1 MTPSTPLNTP
11 PFPPRLKAHSDP
23 SKERC
28 TVLPNPTPPCPGT
41 LEQLDPLEPLWL
53 ELTERFVGQ
62 TGRVPENFAD
72 LFATLHATDVDTERQ
87 LEVVLASRDLPAL
100 EQSWKRKIKGYTR

>member
-1 MTPSTPLNTP
+1 MNPSTPLNTP
-11 PFPPRLKAHSDP
+11 PFPLRLKAHPDAA
-23 SKERC
+23 KERQ
-28 TVLPNPTPPCPGT
+28 TVSLNPTPYCTGS
-41 LEQLDPLEPLWL
+41 LGQLNPLEPLWL

-72 LFATLHATDVDTERQ
+72 LFATLHATDIDTERQ

-100 EQSWKRKIKGYTR
+100 EQSWKRKTEGFGR

>member
-23 SKERC
+23 LKERC
-28 TVLPNPTPPCPGT
+28 TVLPNPAPSCTGT
-41 LEQLDPLEPLWL
+41 LGQLDPLEPLWL

-72 LFATLHATDVDTERQ
+72 LFATLHATDIDTERQ

-100 EQSWKRKIKGYTR
+100 EQSWKRKTEGYTR